1 MLGSIQLNLKHFIL
15 FSLLIFFYGCS
26 SISVER
32 FYAKSEKQSQG
43 DKVET
48 NPVIDNS
55 ALSAK
60 DNSQAKLTTIP
71 LVKDNNFPDE
81 ISLDEIKL
89 VEASGNIETTS
100 IQVESLKIDN
110 QCPKQFHDVKIPEN
124 GKYCQSFAAEL
135 PASLVFF
142 VAMQPSETVQFF
154 IDKNQNFDVKKEVKN
169 RIMLSNSDNSKTL
182 IVSPDGVGS
191 QVDILVKR

>member
-1 MLGSIQLNLKHFIL
+1 MLGSIQFNLKHFIL
-15 FSLLIFFYGCS
+15 FSLVIFSYGCS

-32 FYAKSEKQSQG
+32 FFEKNETQSQEN
-43 DKVET
+43 KVET
-48 NPVIDNS
+48 QPVIDNS
-55 ALSAK
+55 TLSEK
-60 DNSQAKLTTIP
+60 DNTQAKLTAIP
-71 LVKDNNFPDE
+71 LVKETDYADE
-81 ISLDEIKL
+81 ISPDEIKL
-89 VEASGNIETTS
+89 VEASGNIERTS
-100 IQVESLKIDN
+100 IKVEPLNKDN
-110 QCPKQFHDVKIPEN
+110 QCPKQFHDVNIPEN